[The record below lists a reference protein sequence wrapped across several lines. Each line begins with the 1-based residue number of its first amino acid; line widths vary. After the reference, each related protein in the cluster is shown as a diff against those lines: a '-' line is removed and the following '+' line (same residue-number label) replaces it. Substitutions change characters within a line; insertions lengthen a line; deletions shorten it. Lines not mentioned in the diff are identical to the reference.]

1 MRLLRFLYAPIAAAA
16 WFCMAV
22 VGAPALGSHC
32 QAGVYASRVVE
43 ATFKLYNVDST
54 SACFL
59 VRTPEP
65 QPALW
70 LVTSAHTAE
79 AIKGETA
86 VLVLREPNEDGSF
99 KRRDHTITVRKD
111 EQPLWHRHATE
122 DAAVLRLEEPLPV
135 DVNALPEGWLGV
147 HADLLGLDIHVG
159 SPLLVLTYPHRFE
172 ANSAG
177 FPVARSGIFASPPR
191 LPVASQ
197 PTYLANFNTF
207 AGDSGA
213 PVFIAKTPEQPL
225 IVGMVIAQIHHN
237 ETINGPS
244 EDRVIRH
251 PLNLGKVLHAE
262 FIRQTLASAISAGN
276 CNEAEAVS
284 VTEAQSDAD

>member
-1 MRLLRFLYAPIAAAA
+1 
-16 WFCMAV
+16 MAV
-22 VGAPALGSHC
+22 AGASALVSHC
-32 QAGVYASRVVE
+32 QAGAHASRVVE
-43 ATFKLYNVDST
+43 ATFKLYNADST

-65 QPALW
+65 QPGLW
-70 LVTSAHTAE
+70 LVTSAHTVE
-79 AIKGETA
+79 TTKGETA
-86 VLVLREPNEDGSF
+86 VLVLRKPEEDGSF
-99 KRRDHTITVRKD
+99 SRRDHTIAVRKD

-122 DAAVLRLEEPLPV
+122 DIAVLRLEEPLPV
-135 DVNALPEGWLGV
+135 DVNAIPEDWLAV
-147 HADLLGLDIHVG
+147 HADLAGLDIHVG
-159 SPLLVLTYPHRFE
+159 SPLLVLSYPHRFE

-197 PTYLANFNTF
+197 PTYLANFDTF

-213 PVFIAKTPEQPL
+213 PVFIAQAPEQPL

-262 FIRQTLASAISAGN
+262 FIRQTLASAVSTGN
-276 CNEAEAVS
+276 RNEAEAEPVP
-284 VTEAQSDAD
+284 EAQPDAG